1 MSCTLQTRRF
11 FQDFYVVWLDE
22 NHENYRKSI
31 IELKQ
36 LINNVDIFVDIDE
49 CIDFITDR
57 PNKTAFMI
65 TSNKYIQ
72 QLLPVAKDISQLK
85 SIYIFCQGNKTQAN
99 WSTECSK
106 IFTGFTDIV
115 SISEAIKQTLKD
127 DEHNEVSISVSKS
140 EDETSDTNKNVLD
153 CTFMY
158 TQILKEILLTID
170 FNQKYFEEFLKF
182 CRDELAN
189 DNKEL
194 RNVDKIQNEYY
205 QHKPIWWYTRQS
217 FLYSMVNKAL
227 RLMDIDNIL
236 KMGFFICDLHKNI
249 ADLHAEQFE
258 QDTSSGLF
266 TVYRGQGLSQVDF
279 DQIRKSRDRLLAFNN
294 FLSTSKN
301 RQVSLN
307 FINRTVIKTSPV
319 PILFVMHID
328 SSIRRT
334 PFANVV
340 DVSAIKRE
348 EEVLFSMHSVFR
360 IGATKKLHSDNR
372 IWEVELVFTG
382 ENDPDLHVLT
392 DNVRKQTAGLP
403 GLYRLAQLMITIGR
417 FDKAEEFYQSL
428 LTQTKT
434 PNERAVIFHQFGLIR
449 ALHGK
454 YDEALEYSRK
464 SLEIMKQSLPADHP
478 TLATSYNNI
487 GMAYEKMGEYSQA
500 LQYLQ
505 KSLEIMKKSLSA
517 DHPDLAASYN
527 NIGLIYD
534 SMNDYSQAL
543 QYHQK
548 SLEIMKKSLPADH
561 PTLATCY
568 NNIGVIYEKMGEY
581 SQALQYSRKS
591 LEIRKQSLPADHPTL
606 ATSYNNIGMAYEKMG
621 EYSQAL
627 EYHQKSVEI
636 MKQSLPVD
644 HPDLAT
650 CYNNI
655 GVIYEKMGEYSQALQ
670 YSRKSL
676 EIRKQSL
683 PADHPTLATS
693 YNNIGMVYEK
703 MGEYSQALQYLQKS
717 LEIMKKSLSADHPD
731 LAASYNNIGLIYDSM
746 NDYSQ
751 ALQYHQKSLEI
762 MKKSLPADH
771 PDLATSYNN
780 IGMVYEKMGE
790 YSQALQYHQKSLEIM
805 KKSLPAD
812 HPDLATSY
820 NNIGLIYYYKK
831 DYKRALEYLELALA
845 IMEKS
850 LVSNHSN
857 IKTIKKSI
865 EIVRKKS

>member
-22 NHENYRKSI
+22 NYRKSI

-36 LINNVDIFVDIDE
+36 LVNTVDTFVDIDE

-57 PNKTAFMI
+57 PNETAFMI

-72 QLLPVAKDISQLK
+72 QLLPVAKDISEIK

-127 DEHNEVSISVSKS
+127 DEHNEVSISVAKS
-140 EDETSDTNKNVLD
+140 EGKTSDTNKNVLD

-217 FLYSMVNKAL
+217 FLYSMVNKGL

-258 QDTSSGLF
+258 QDTSAGLF

-279 DQIRKSRDRLLAFNN
+279 DQIRKSRDGLLAFNN

-340 DVSAIKRE
+340 DVSAIQRE

-392 DNVRKQTAGLP
+392 DNVREQTAGLP
-403 GLYRLAQLMITIGR
+403 GLHRLAQLMIKLAK

-428 LTQTKT
+428 LTETKNH
-434 PNERAVIFHQFGLIR
+434 NERASIFHQFGLIR
-449 ALHGK
+449 VLHGK
-454 YDEALEYSRK
+454 YDEALEY
-464 SLEIMKQSLPADHP
+464 H
-478 TLATSYNNI
+478 
-487 GMAYEKMGEYSQA
+487 
-500 LQYLQ
+500 Q
-505 KSLEIMKKSLSA
+505 KSLEIMKKSLPADHPNLATSYNNIGMVHEQMGNYSQALEYHQKSLEIRKKSLPA
-517 DHPDLAASYN
+517 DHPDLATSYN
-527 NIGLIYD
+527 NIGSIYLYNSMND
-534 SMNDYSQAL
+534 YSQALEYHQKSLEIRKKSLPADHPDLATSYNNIGSTYNSMNDYSQAL

-561 PTLATCY
+561 P
-568 NNIGVIYEKMGEY
+568 N
-581 SQALQYSRKS
+581 
-591 LEIRKQSLPADHPTL
+591 L
-606 ATSYNNIGMAYEKMG
+606 ATSYNNIGLIYNSMND
-621 EYSQAL
+621 YSQAL
-627 EYHQKSVEI
+627 EYHQKS
-636 MKQSLPVD
+636 
-644 HPDLAT
+644 
-650 CYNNI
+650 
-655 GVIYEKMGEYSQALQ
+655 
-670 YSRKSL
+670 L
-676 EIRKQSL
+676 EIR
-683 PADHPTLATS
+683 
-693 YNNIGMVYEK
+693 
-703 MGEYSQALQYLQKS
+703 
-717 LEIMKKSLSADHPD
+717 
-731 LAASYNNIGLIYDSM
+731 
-746 NDYSQ
+746 
-751 ALQYHQKSLEI
+751 
-762 MKKSLPADH
+762 KKSLPADH
-771 PDLATSYNN
+771 PDLATC
-780 IGMVYEKMGE
+780 
-790 YSQALQYHQKSLEIM
+790 YS
-805 KKSLPAD
+805 
-812 HPDLATSY
+812 
-820 NNIGLIYYYKK
+820 NIGLMYYYKK
-831 DYKRALEYLELALA
+831 DYKRALEYLERALT
-845 IMEKS
+845 IWGKS
-850 LVSNHSN
+850 LSSNHPN
-857 IKTIKKSI
+857 IITIKKLI
-865 EIVRKKS
+865 ETVRKKN